1 VKPLLPVAALFILM
15 NPQTSKQSRDQ
26 QERSAAQFS
35 WVVST
40 LKLSVPPD
48 DVLSMK
54 CILSFALVY
63 AATAFAASRAET
75 TTYVDGNLAGV
86 SPNTGGTLLFSD
98 EKAMYFRTGLATVS
112 VPYSAITRS
121 ELGATREISH
131 GAPIY
136 KVWARHKKTETQF
149 LTVEFKGEEG
159 DAKTMTLE
167 LAQASAP
174 AVLAT
179 IQDHRSAKETTEVA
193 SAAPAPAPE
202 AAPVRQEKAPK
213 PAPTPASTA
222 GNSPAVNPND
232 AGSKA
237 TPPTKAGSSW
247 WGDDIWKTT
256 RNAGTWTKPTGT
268 NAPEE

>member
-1 VKPLLPVAALFILM
+1 
-15 NPQTSKQSRDQ
+15 
-26 QERSAAQFS
+26 
-35 WVVST
+35 
-40 LKLSVPPD
+40 
-48 DVLSMK
+48 MK
-54 CILSFALVY
+54 CILSFALVC

-75 TTYVDGNLAGV
+75 TTYVDGNLTGV

-121 ELGATREISH
+121 ELGATRETTSH

-149 LTVEFKGEEG
+149 LTVEFKSEEG
-159 DAKTMTLE
+159 EAKTMTLE

-179 IQDHRSAKETTEVA
+179 IQDRRGKTDTTEVA
-193 SAAPAPAPE
+193 SAKPESAPAPVKQETAAKSAP
-202 AAPVRQEKAPK
+202 APV
-213 PAPTPASTA
+213 
-222 GNSPAVNPND
+222 AVAKNTKD
-232 AGSKA
+232 AGDKA
-237 TPPTKAGSSW
+237 SPPTKAGSDW

-256 RNAGTWTKPTGT
+256 RNAGTWTKPAGT

>member
-1 VKPLLPVAALFILM
+1 
-15 NPQTSKQSRDQ
+15 
-26 QERSAAQFS
+26 
-35 WVVST
+35 
-40 LKLSVPPD
+40 
-48 DVLSMK
+48 MK
-54 CILSFALVY
+54 CILSLSLVC

-149 LTVEFKGEEG
+149 LTVEFKSEEG
-159 DAKTMTLE
+159 EAKTMTLE

-174 AVLAT
+174 AVLAA

-193 SAAPAPAPE
+193 SAAPAPE
-202 AAPVRQEKAPK
+202 AASAPVKQETAPK
-213 PAPTPASTA
+213 PAPAPSVTASNKPVVNPSDKGSIATPATK
-222 GNSPAVNPND
+222 P
-232 AGSKA
+232 GSD
-237 TPPTKAGSSW
+237 W
-247 WGDDIWKTT
+247 WGDDFWKTT
-256 RNAGTWTKPTGT
+256 RNAGTWTKPAGT

>member
-1 VKPLLPVAALFILM
+1 
-15 NPQTSKQSRDQ
+15 
-26 QERSAAQFS
+26 
-35 WVVST
+35 
-40 LKLSVPPD
+40 
-48 DVLSMK
+48 MK
-54 CILSFALVY
+54 CILSFALVC

-75 TTYVDGNLAGV
+75 TTYVDGNIAGV

-131 GAPIY
+131 GAPVY

-149 LTVEFKGEEG
+149 LTVEFKSEEG
-159 DAKTMTLE
+159 EDKTMTLE

-193 SAAPAPAPE
+193 AAAPAPE
-202 AAPVRQEKAPK
+202 AAPMKQEKAPK
-213 PAPTPASTA
+213 PAPSVTA
-222 GNSPAVNPND
+222 TDKTSVNTND
-232 AGSKA
+232 AGAKA
-237 TPPTKAGSSW
+237 TPPTKSGSDW

>member
-1 VKPLLPVAALFILM
+1 MK
-15 NPQTSKQSRDQ
+15 
-26 QERSAAQFS
+26 
-35 WVVST
+35 
-40 LKLSVPPD
+40 
-48 DVLSMK
+48 K
-54 CILSFALVY
+54 CILSFTLVC

-75 TTYVDGNLAGV
+75 TTYVDGNIAGV

-98 EKAMYFRTGLATVS
+98 EKAMSFRTGLATVS
-112 VPYSAITRS
+112 VPYAAITRS

-149 LTVEFKGEEG
+149 LTVEFKSDEGE
-159 DAKTMTLE
+159 AKTMTLE

-179 IQDHRSAKETTEVA
+179 IQDHRGKTDTEVA
-193 SAAPAPAPE
+193 SAKPETAPIPPPPAPPAAEKIARPAPAPV
-202 AAPVRQEKAPK
+202 AK
-213 PAPTPASTA
+213 TA
-222 GNSPAVNPND
+222 PAVNPND
-232 AGSKA
+232 AGDRAS
-237 TPPTKAGSSW
+237 PPTKAGATW

-256 RNAGTWTKPTGT
+256 RNASTWTKPVGT